1 MYPQSIIQGEKTM
14 KLKPI
19 VVVMPVMFALLTG
32 CNTMNSSSNQSQ
44 FPWLFVPYHHH
55 HHKHAAGTPGN
66 IIENCIKLDEAE
78 IKAANLAKMKST
90 CPMVR
95 RFAANMVRDH
105 HQNLRNVRR
114 LSHEIGVAPTMN
126 SDAMHIEETS
136 AHKYAE
142 LKMLSGY
149 AFNKEFIDSMIHC
162 HHKALAMLDRAINDS
177 TNPKLTAYLKSTH
190 AAVTKHLHEAEALQ
204 KKCTSK

>member
-1 MYPQSIIQGEKTM
+1 M

-32 CNTMNSSSNQSQ
+32 CNTMNSSSNHSQ
-44 FPWLFVPYHHH
+44 FPWLFAPHHNQ
-55 HHKHAAGTPGN
+55 KHAPATTGN
-66 IIENCIKLDEAE
+66 ILENCIKLNEAE
-78 IKAANLAKMKST
+78 IKVANLAKMKST

-95 RFAANMVRDH
+95 HFAATMVKEH
-105 HQNLRNVRR
+105 HQNLREVRR
-114 LSHEIGVAPTMN
+114 LSHEIGVAPTMS
-126 SDAMHIEETS
+126 SDAMRMEEKS

-142 LKMLSGY
+142 LKMLSGH
-149 AFNKEFIDSMIHC
+149 AFNKEFIESMIHC

-177 TNPKLTAYLKSTH
+177 TNPKLTAYLKATH